1 MPVMPPFVS
10 TSTTRKLRASP
21 KAWPLSQGVCGHGTR
36 SMVVRMAVMV
46 MSLMECDVLLSG
58 PDAAESI
65 APRQRSRSQSSSCA
79 AYRDRFYCAILHVRC
94 PICDRPGAPMPKTQV
109 TSPKL
114 RQPSGHFSHATM
126 VAARGRLVF
135 ISGMT
140 ARCADGSIAGIGDI
154 EAQTRQVCENV
165 KAAVEQAGGTM
176 DDICRVDVYVRNMEH
191 FDLIHKVRREYFKAP
206 APASTMVEVTKM
218 TSPDYLIEINAIA
231 VIGE

>member
-1 MPVMPPFVS
+1 
-10 TSTTRKLRASP
+10 
-21 KAWPLSQGVCGHGTR
+21 
-36 SMVVRMAVMV
+36 
-46 MSLMECDVLLSG
+46 
-58 PDAAESI
+58 
-65 APRQRSRSQSSSCA
+65 
-79 AYRDRFYCAILHVRC
+79 
-94 PICDRPGAPMPKTQV
+94 
-109 TSPKL
+109 
-114 RQPSGHFSHATM
+114 M

-140 ARCADGSIAGIGDI
+140 ARCVDGTIAGVGDI

-165 KAAVEQAGGTM
+165 KAAVEAAGGTM

-218 TSPDYLIEINAIA
+218 TSPDYLIEMNAIA